1 MQRLIGGILILTA
14 TGGAGYVYGRE
25 LKRYLETMLY
35 FRYVMSLI
43 KGEIAYTHA
52 PLPEVFAEVA
62 GRVKEPY
69 ALWLKRTAKETMKR
83 EEYGFARMW
92 NRCVDKYLAALS
104 LKYEHSILV
113 KEPGT
118 FLGSL
123 EKDTLDHAMQMYLN
137 RIDLEIEKL
146 REGLAAKTRV
156 SGCLGVMSGIFLI
169 VILL

>member
-1 MQRLIGGILILTA
+1 MQRVIGAVLILTA

-25 LKRYLETMLY
+25 LKRYLEKLQY

-43 KGEIAYTHA
+43 RGEIAYTHA
-52 PLPEVFAEVA
+52 PLPEIFSGVS

-69 ALWLKRTAKETMKR
+69 RIWLRKLAQELENR
-83 EEYGFARMW
+83 EEYGFARAW
-92 NRCVDKYLAALS
+92 NRCADRYLKALDF
-104 LKYEHSILV
+104 KYEHRILA

-123 EKDTLDHAMQMYLN
+123 EADTLDHAMQMYLN
-137 RIDLEIEKL
+137 RLDLEIEKQ
-146 REGLAAKTRV
+146 REGLAARIKI